1 MARVKKEPNS
11 EGSHDIEV
19 IKSDPSPKEVPQGDP
34 SLPEEISYYPFEID
48 PNDCEKYGLAPEY
61 KEAKSITVE
70 SPVNFSVRW

>member
-1 MARVKKEPNS
+1 MARVKKDQEDMPVS
-11 EGSHDIEV
+11 V
-19 IKSDPSPKEVPQGDP
+19 SPITKV
-34 SLPEEISYYPFEID
+34 EEQYPFEID

>member
-1 MARVKKEPNS
+1 MARVKKDQKDTPVS
-11 EGSHDIEV
+11 V
-19 IKSDPSPKEVPQGDP
+19 APV
-34 SLPEEISYYPFEID
+34 EEHYPFEID

>member
-1 MARVKKEPNS
+1 MARVKKDQKDTPVSVDPTTEESIPS
-11 EGSHDIEV
+11 EVEV
-19 IKSDPSPKEVPQGDP
+19 H
-34 SLPEEISYYPFEID
+34 YPFEID